1 LKEVNTQEELGQT
14 TRDQHGFG
22 FTGTDEIINND
33 EINIIEEYEEEYEEE
48 DLEDQPLLKILEEME
63 QQVILDIE
71 VNEHYTQLKDQQ
83 IYHATVEEI
92 KRNTLNGINKC
103 PHANK
108 DIDDECLYCVEDEN
122 LYRQMELIPEPL
134 FQSTNIEDTDLTEK
148 QQQQLDELLAEYQ
161 DLFDTEVPGKTD
173 IIQHEIN
180 LETTKPIALKPYY
193 RRSPLEKEFIQDE
206 IDKMLRQGIIKPS
219 DSPWTAPVV
228 VVKKKGGKLRFCVD
242 YRQLNK
248 VTTKDQFPLPRIDD
262 LLDTLGKAKYFSTL
276 DLASGYWQVE
286 IKPED

>member
-1 LKEVNTQEELGQT
+1 
-14 TRDQHGFG
+14 
-22 FTGTDEIINND
+22 
-33 EINIIEEYEEEYEEE
+33 
-48 DLEDQPLLKILEEME
+48 M
-63 QQVILDIE
+63 
-71 VNEHYTQLKDQQ
+71 
-83 IYHATVEEI
+83 
-92 KRNTLNGINKC
+92 
-103 PHANK
+103 
-108 DIDDECLYCVEDEN
+108 
-122 LYRQMELIPEPL
+122 
-134 FQSTNIEDTDLTEK
+134 
-148 QQQQLDELLAEYQ
+148 
-161 DLFDTEVPGKTD
+161 
-173 IIQHEIN
+173 
-180 LETTKPIALKPYY
+180 ETTKPIALKPYY

>member
-1 LKEVNTQEELGQT
+1 
-14 TRDQHGFG
+14 
-22 FTGTDEIINND
+22 
-33 EINIIEEYEEEYEEE
+33 
-48 DLEDQPLLKILEEME
+48 M
-63 QQVILDIE
+63 
-71 VNEHYTQLKDQQ
+71 
-83 IYHATVEEI
+83 
-92 KRNTLNGINKC
+92 
-103 PHANK
+103 
-108 DIDDECLYCVEDEN
+108 
-122 LYRQMELIPEPL
+122 
-134 FQSTNIEDTDLTEK
+134 
-148 QQQQLDELLAEYQ
+148 LAEYQ
-161 DLFDTEVPGKTD
+161 DLFDTEIPGKTD

-180 LETTKPIALKPYY
+180 LEDTKPIALKPYY

-228 VVKKKGGKLRFCVD
+228 VVKKKEGKLRFCVD

-286 IKPED
+286 IKPEDRPKTAFITTEGLYEFNVMPFGLTNAPATFQRLMNKVFKNQLNKFVVIYLDDTNVFSTTFKDHLLHLRIVFDKLRQNGLKLQPSKCHFGKTSLAFLGHVISKDGIKPDPAKITTVENFSIPHNLTILKVFLVLLLIIEDL